1 MKEGKEVQAGNAGK
15 EVGCPDTPVWYNC
28 TSPGTLNIS
37 GPTSLVLEMRNAGD
51 AGGGGFWRWGILEM
65 LEVGSWKWGIMEMLE
80 VWSSEDAGGR
90 EFWRCWRWKVLEM
103 GDAGYAGDTGTPGTC
118 WNSWNFETGTWILRE
133 LPKGGTRVASGEE
146 GEFLDPV
153 KWPPLMPSGTR
164 SPDGP

>member
-1 MKEGKEVQAGNAGK
+1 MRERVKEGKEVQAGNAGK

-103 GDAGYAGDTGTPGTC
+103 LEVGSSGDAGGGEFWRWGMPDMLETLEPLEPAGTPGTLKLEPG
-118 WNSWNFETGTWILRE
+118 S
-133 LPKGGTRVASGEE
+133 
-146 GEFLDPV
+146 
-153 KWPPLMPSGTR
+153 
-164 SPDGP
+164 